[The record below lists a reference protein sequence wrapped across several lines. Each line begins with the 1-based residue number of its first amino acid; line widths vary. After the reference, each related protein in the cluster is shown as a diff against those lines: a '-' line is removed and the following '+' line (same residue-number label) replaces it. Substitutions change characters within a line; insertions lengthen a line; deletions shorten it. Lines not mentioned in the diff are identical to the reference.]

1 MKGKLHHREDPLC
14 LSVGS
19 LPSQDNRV
27 SENAWKPQ
35 SEEAQLL
42 SSSLPAFVFQAGLPW
57 VAPIGC
63 GCRCL
68 AALQDGQQLLG
79 SSQGKSDTAAAAD
92 LVI

>member
-1 MKGKLHHREDPLC
+1 MKGKLHHWEDPLC

-19 LPSQDNRV
+19 LPSQDNRL

-42 SSSLPAFVFQAGLPW
+42 SSSLLAFVFQAGLPW

-63 GCRCL
+63 GCL